1 MPLNKKGKKILRM
14 MKKEYGV
21 EKGKQVFYASENSG
35 KITGVTSHTDPVAQ
49 KAINK
54 LPKV

>member
-54 LPKV
+54 LPKI